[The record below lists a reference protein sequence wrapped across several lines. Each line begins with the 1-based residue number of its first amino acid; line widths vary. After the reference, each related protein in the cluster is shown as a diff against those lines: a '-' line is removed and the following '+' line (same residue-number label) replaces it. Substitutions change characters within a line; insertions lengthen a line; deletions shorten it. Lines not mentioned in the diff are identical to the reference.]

1 MTQHLK
7 GNNMKQEPNGIA
19 VNMGTS
25 TSTFSVGTSHTST
38 IGLYSA
44 PQLMDV
50 IVNKD
55 TIELIYQKQYMVSYT
70 YGMPPPEVYKEI
82 YSRTDGSMVVEKGRY
97 IPAQPESY
105 EFD

>member
-1 MTQHLK
+1 
-7 GNNMKQEPNGIA
+7 MKQKANNIS
-19 VNMGTS
+19 VNTG
-25 TSTFSVGTSHTST
+25 TSTFSVSTSHTSMG
-38 IGLYSA
+38 GLYST

-55 TIELIYQKQYMVSYT
+55 TIELIYQKQYMVSYN

-97 IPAQPESY
+97 IPAQSATY

>member
-1 MTQHLK
+1 
-7 GNNMKQEPNGIA
+7 MKQKANNISI
-19 VNMGTS
+19 S
-25 TSTFSVGTSHTST
+25 TGSSTFSTSTSHTSMG
-38 IGLYSA
+38 GLYST

-55 TIELIYQKQYMVSYT
+55 TIELIYQRQYMVSYN

-82 YSRTDGSMVVEKGRY
+82 YSRTDGSVVVEKGKY
-97 IPAQPESY
+97 IPAQPATY

>member
-19 VNMGTS
+19 VNIG

-55 TIELIYQKQYMVSYT
+55 TIE
-70 YGMPPPEVYKEI
+70 
-82 YSRTDGSMVVEKGRY
+82 
-97 IPAQPESY
+97 
-105 EFD
+105 

>member
-1 MTQHLK
+1 MQETNNISVST
-7 GNNMKQEPNGIA
+7 GN
-19 VNMGTS
+19 
-25 TSTFSVGTSHTST
+25 STFSVGTSHTSMS
-38 IGLYSA
+38 GLYSI
-44 PQLMDV
+44 PQLMNV

-55 TIELIYQKQYMVSYT
+55 TIELIYQKQYMVSYN

-97 IPAQPESY
+97 IPAQSATY

>member
-1 MTQHLK
+1 
-7 GNNMKQEPNGIA
+7 MKQQTNNIS
-19 VNMGTS
+19 VS
-25 TSTFSVGTSHTST
+25 TGNSTFSVGTSHTSMG
-38 IGLYSA
+38 GLYST

-55 TIELIYQKQYMVSYT
+55 TIELIYQRQYMVSYN

-97 IPAQPESY
+97 IPAQSATY

>member
-1 MTQHLK
+1 
-7 GNNMKQEPNGIA
+7 MKQKANNIS
-19 VNMGTS
+19 VS
-25 TSTFSVGTSHTST
+25 TGGSTFSVGTSHTSMG
-38 IGLYSA
+38 GLYST
-44 PQLMDV
+44 PQLMNV

-55 TIELIYQKQYMVSYT
+55 TIELIYQKQYMVSYN

-97 IPAQPESY
+97 IPAQSATY

>member
-1 MTQHLK
+1 MQETNK
-7 GNNMKQEPNGIA
+7 ISVSTGN
-19 VNMGTS
+19 
-25 TSTFSVGTSHTST
+25 STFIVGTSHTSMS
-38 IGLYSA
+38 GLYSI
-44 PQLMDV
+44 PQLMNV

-97 IPAQPESY
+97 IPAQSATY

>member
-25 TSTFSVGTSHTST
+25 TFSVGTSHTST
-38 IGLYSA
+38 HGLYSA

-55 TIELIYQKQYMVSYT
+55 TIELIYQKQYMVSYN
-70 YGMPPPEVYKEI
+70 YGMPSPEVYKEI